1 MYEYP
6 SIILFGKLSHGGC
19 WQRTSLPES
28 VVQGRDYN
36 EKSHK
41 KHRTICIVA
50 GVCIAILLF
59 LLLSGLRLCVVQS
72 GSMEPTIPT
81 YSVCLVTTQ
90 VDYDDLSAGD
100 IVVYTRQSDGQQIV
114 HRIVDITDAGAVT
127 RGDANQT
134 DDGVSVTPDNLYA
147 QYIAH
152 IPCGG
157 RVINAIRTPTGYA
170 MIAAIVAVLIIWNI
184 VDDKRRKRT

>member
-1 MYEYP
+1 MRKA
-6 SIILFGKLSHGGC
+6 I
-19 WQRTSLPES
+19 
-28 VVQGRDYN
+28 
-36 EKSHK
+36 K

-50 GVCIAILLF
+50 GVCIVILVSLF
-59 LLLSGLRLCVVQS
+59 LSGLRLCVIQS

-90 VDYDDLSAGD
+90 VDYDDLSVGD
-100 IVVYTRQSDGQQIV
+100 IVVYTRPSDGQQIV

-134 DDGVSVTPDNLYA
+134 DDGISVTPDNLYA
-147 QYIAH
+147 RYIAH

-157 RVINAIRTPTGYA
+157 RVINAIRTPTGCA
-170 MIAAIVAVLIIWNI
+170 VIAVLVAVLIIWNI
-184 VDDKRRKRT
+184 VDDKWRKSA

>member
-1 MYEYP
+1 MRKA
-6 SIILFGKLSHGGC
+6 I
-19 WQRTSLPES
+19 
-28 VVQGRDYN
+28 
-36 EKSHK
+36 K

-50 GVCIAILLF
+50 GVCIVILVS
-59 LLLSGLRLCVVQS
+59 LLLSGLRLCVIQS

-90 VDYDDLSAGD
+90 VDYDDLSVGD
-100 IVVYTRQSDGQQIV
+100 IVVYTRPSDGQQIV

-134 DDGVSVTPDNLYA
+134 DDGISVTPDNLYA
-147 QYIAH
+147 RYIAH

-157 RVINAIRTPTGYA
+157 RVINAIRTPTGCA
-170 MIAAIVAVLIIWNI
+170 VIAVLVAVLIIWNI
-184 VDDKRRKRT
+184 VDDKWRKSA

>member
-1 MYEYP
+1 MKKA
-6 SIILFGKLSHGGC
+6 I
-19 WQRTSLPES
+19 
-28 VVQGRDYN
+28 
-36 EKSHK
+36 K

-50 GVCIAILLF
+50 GVCIVILVSLF
-59 LLLSGLRLCVVQS
+59 LSGLRLCVIQS

-90 VDYDDLSAGD
+90 VDYDDLSVGD
-100 IVVYTRQSDGQQIV
+100 IVVYTRPSDGQQIV

-134 DDGVSVTPDNLYA
+134 DDGISVTPDNLYA
-147 QYIAH
+147 RYIAH

-157 RVINAIRTPTGYA
+157 RVINAIRTPTGCA
-170 MIAAIVAVLIIWNI
+170 VIAVLVAVLIIWNI
-184 VDDKRRKRT
+184 VDDKWRKSA

>member
-1 MYEYP
+1 MRKA
-6 SIILFGKLSHGGC
+6 I
-19 WQRTSLPES
+19 
-28 VVQGRDYN
+28 
-36 EKSHK
+36 K

-50 GVCIAILLF
+50 GVCIVILVSLF
-59 LLLSGLRLCVVQS
+59 LSGLRLCVIQS

-90 VDYDDLSAGD
+90 VDYDDLSVGD
-100 IVVYTRQSDGQQIV
+100 IVVYTRRSDGQQIV
-114 HRIVDITDAGAVT
+114 HRIVDITDTGAIT

-147 QYIAH
+147 RYIAH

-157 RVINAIRTPTGYA
+157 RVINAIRTPTGCA
-170 MIAAIVAVLIIWNI
+170 VIAVLVAVLIIWNI
-184 VDDKRRKRT
+184 VDDKWRKSA

>member
-1 MYEYP
+1 MRKA
-6 SIILFGKLSHGGC
+6 I
-19 WQRTSLPES
+19 
-28 VVQGRDYN
+28 
-36 EKSHK
+36 K

-50 GVCIAILLF
+50 GVCIVILVS
-59 LLLSGLRLCVVQS
+59 LLLSGLRLCVIQS

-90 VDYDDLSAGD
+90 VDYGDLSVGD
-100 IVVYTRQSDGQQIV
+100 IVVYTRPSDGQQIV

-134 DDGVSVTPDNLYA
+134 DDGISVTPDNLYA
-147 QYIAH
+147 RYIAH

-157 RVINAIRTPTGYA
+157 RIINAIRTPTGYA
-170 MIAAIVAVLIIWNI
+170 IIITIVAILIAWNI
-184 VDDKRRKRT
+184 IEDKRRDRA

>member
-1 MYEYP
+1 MKKA
-6 SIILFGKLSHGGC
+6 I
-19 WQRTSLPES
+19 
-28 VVQGRDYN
+28 
-36 EKSHK
+36 K

-50 GVCIAILLF
+50 GVCIVILLSVW
-59 LLLSGLRLCVVQS
+59 LSGLRLCVIQS

-90 VDYDDLSAGD
+90 VDYDDLSVGD
-100 IVVYTRQSDGQQIV
+100 IVVYTRPSDGQQIV

-157 RVINAIRTPTGYA
+157 RVINAIRTPTGCA
-170 MIAAIVAVLIIWNI
+170 ILAAIVAVLIIWNI

>member
-1 MYEYP
+1 MRNA
-6 SIILFGKLSHGGC
+6 I
-19 WQRTSLPES
+19 
-28 VVQGRDYN
+28 
-36 EKSHK
+36 K

-50 GVCIAILLF
+50 GVCIAILLSVW
-59 LLLSGLRLCVVQS
+59 LSGLRLCVIQS

-114 HRIVDITDAGAVT
+114 HRIVDITDAGAIT

-147 QYIAH
+147 RYIAH

-157 RVINAIRTPTGYA
+157 RIINAIRTPTGYA
-170 MIAAIVAVLIIWNI
+170 MIAAIVAILIAWNI
-184 VDDKRRKRT
+184 IEDKRRDRA

>member
-1 MYEYP
+1 MCEYP

-19 WQRTSLPES
+19 WQRTSLPVS
-28 VVQGRDYN
+28 VVKGRDYN

-41 KHRTICIVA
+41 KAPYHLYCGRCLHRYSVISVA
-50 GVCIAILLF
+50 VRLAPVCDTV
-59 LLLSGLRLCVVQS
+59 RLH
-72 GSMEPTIPT
+72 GATIPT

-114 HRIVDITDAGAVT
+114 HRVVDITDTGAIT

-157 RVINAIRTPTGYA
+157 RVINAIRTPTGCA
-170 MIAAIVAVLIIWNI
+170 IIVTIVAILIAWNI
-184 VDDKRRKRT
+184 IEDKRRGRA

>member
-1 MYEYP
+1 MRKA
-6 SIILFGKLSHGGC
+6 I
-19 WQRTSLPES
+19 
-28 VVQGRDYN
+28 
-36 EKSHK
+36 K
-41 KHRTICIVA
+41 KHRIICIVA
-50 GVCIAILLF
+50 GVCIVILASLF
-59 LLLSGLRLCVVQS
+59 LSGLRLCVIQS

-114 HRIVDITDAGAVT
+114 HRIVDITDTGAIT

-147 QYIAH
+147 RYIAH

-157 RVINAIRTPTGYA
+157 RVINAIRTPTGCA
-170 MIAAIVAVLIIWNI
+170 VIAVLVVFLLAGNVI
-184 VDDKRRKRT
+184 DDKRRKNA

>member
-1 MYEYP
+1 MRKA
-6 SIILFGKLSHGGC
+6 I
-19 WQRTSLPES
+19 
-28 VVQGRDYN
+28 
-36 EKSHK
+36 K

-50 GVCIAILLF
+50 GVCIVILVSLF
-59 LLLSGLRLCVVQS
+59 LSGLRLCVIQS

-90 VDYDDLSAGD
+90 VDYDDLSVGD
-100 IVVYTRQSDGQQIV
+100 IVVYTRRPDGQQIV
-114 HRIVDITDAGAVT
+114 HRIVDITDTGAIT

-147 QYIAH
+147 RYIAH

-157 RVINAIRTPTGYA
+157 RVINAIRTPTGCA
-170 MIAAIVAVLIIWNI
+170 VIAVLVAVLIIWNI
-184 VDDKRRKRT
+184 VDDKWRKSA

>member
-1 MYEYP
+1 MKKA
-6 SIILFGKLSHGGC
+6 I
-19 WQRTSLPES
+19 
-28 VVQGRDYN
+28 
-36 EKSHK
+36 K

-50 GVCIAILLF
+50 GVCIVILVSLF
-59 LLLSGLRLCVVQS
+59 LSGLRLCVIQS

-90 VDYDDLSAGD
+90 VDYDDLSVGD
-100 IVVYTRQSDGQQIV
+100 IVVYTRLSDGQQIV

-134 DDGVSVTPDNLYA
+134 DDGISVTPDNLYA
-147 QYIAH
+147 RYIAH

-157 RVINAIRTPTGYA
+157 RVINAIRTPTGCA
-170 MIAAIVAVLIIWNI
+170 VIAVLVAVLIIWNI
-184 VDDKRRKRT
+184 VDDKWRKSA

>member
-1 MYEYP
+1 MRKA
-6 SIILFGKLSHGGC
+6 I
-19 WQRTSLPES
+19 
-28 VVQGRDYN
+28 
-36 EKSHK
+36 K

-59 LLLSGLRLCVVQS
+59 LLLSGLRLCVIQS

-114 HRIVDITDAGAVT
+114 HRVVDITDTGAIT

-134 DDGVSVTPDNLYA
+134 DDGVSVTPDTLYA
-147 QYIAH
+147 RYIAH

-157 RVINAIRTPTGYA
+157 RIINAIRTPTGCA
-170 MIAAIVAVLIIWNI
+170 VIAVLVAVLLAWNVI
-184 VDDKRRKRT
+184 DDKRRKRA

>member
-1 MYEYP
+1 MKKA
-6 SIILFGKLSHGGC
+6 I
-19 WQRTSLPES
+19 
-28 VVQGRDYN
+28 
-36 EKSHK
+36 K

-50 GVCIAILLF
+50 GVCIVILLS
-59 LLLSGLRLCVVQS
+59 LLLSGLRLCVIQS

-90 VDYDDLSAGD
+90 VDYDDLSVGD
-100 IVVYTRQSDGQQIV
+100 IVVYTRRSDGQQIV
-114 HRIVDITDAGAVT
+114 HRIADITDTGAIT

-147 QYIAH
+147 RYIAH

-170 MIAAIVAVLIIWNI
+170 IIITIVAILIAWNI
-184 VDDKRRKRT
+184 IEDKRRDRA